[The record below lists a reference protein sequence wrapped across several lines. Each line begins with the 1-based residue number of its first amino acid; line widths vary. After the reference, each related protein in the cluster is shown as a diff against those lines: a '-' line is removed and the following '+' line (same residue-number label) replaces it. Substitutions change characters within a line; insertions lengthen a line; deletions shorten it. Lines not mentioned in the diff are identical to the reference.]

1 MGQSDNAATQP
12 TACQPPEKGL
22 DRTTTSGSEE
32 RDFLSNDRR
41 GYGSP
46 KGTSATGR
54 RAEGEEVS
62 DRGVGHV
69 VVPHGL
75 PDDHSQAEY
84 DTSSRSAVRLLRP
97 RRSFARPVIIFIV
110 FAVVAWLVAIGISRL
125 DPDSLPKLSPQD
137 ETEPPPKRPD
147 RFAEQ
152 PVEPPEPFKSLV
164 LDAARSYLDSG
175 PSAKPAPTKR

>member
-1 MGQSDNAATQP
+1 M
-12 TACQPPEKGL
+12 
-22 DRTTTSGSEE
+22 
-32 RDFLSNDRR
+32 
-41 GYGSP
+41 
-46 KGTSATGR
+46 
-54 RAEGEEVS
+54 S
-62 DRGVGHV
+62 DRGGGDDTQPLLSEDHEYA
-69 VVPHGL
+69 
-75 PDDHSQAEY
+75 PDDYA
-84 DTSSRSAVRLLRP
+84 SSRSAARLLRP

-125 DPDSLPKLSPQD
+125 GPDNLPKLSPQD

-147 RFAEQ
+147 RFSEQ